1 MPYERLINQNRIV
14 PFKAT
19 TAQVNQLLQVA
30 ERDLK
35 AAQRNLDV
43 DADWA
48 YTMAYNA
55 VLQACRAVVFS
66 ESFRPL
72 GGEQH
77 VTVVE
82 FASEKF
88 GEEFKKEIQLFDQ
101 MRRKRH
107 WIIYET
113 AGLVSIEEAKQAV
126 TFANRFVFEI
136 NNKIT
141 GKNHLF

>member
-1 MPYERLINQNRIV
+1 MPYERLIKENRIV

-19 TAQVNQLLQVA
+19 TTQVNQLLQVA

-48 YTMAYNA
+48 YTMSYNA

-66 ESFRPL
+66 EGFRSK

-77 VTVVE
+77 ATVVE

-88 GEEFKKEIQLFDQ
+88 GTGFKKEVQLFDQ

-107 WIIYET
+107 RIIYET
-113 AGLVSIEEAKQAV
+113 AGLVSNEEAKQAV
-126 TFANRFVFEI
+126 AFAKRFVFNINEI
-136 NNKIT
+136 IT
-141 GKNHLF
+141 GKIHLF

>member
-14 PFKAT
+14 PFKST

-55 VLQACRAVVFS
+55 ILQACRAVVFS
-66 ESFRPL
+66 EGFRPR

-77 VTVVE
+77 ITVVE

-88 GEEFKKEIQLFDQ
+88 GEEFNKEVQLFDQ

-107 WIIYET
+107 RIIYET

-136 NNKIT
+136 NKIIT

>member
-1 MPYERLINQNRIV
+1 MPYERLITQNRIV

-19 TAQVNQLLQVA
+19 ASQVNQLLQVA

-35 AAQRNLDV
+35 AAQKNLEV
-43 DADWA
+43 DIDWA

-55 VLQACRAVVFS
+55 VLQACRAVVYS
-66 ESFRPL
+66 EGFRPR

-88 GEEFKKEIQLFDQ
+88 GEDFKKEIQLFDQ

-107 WIIYET
+107 RIIYET
-113 AGLVSIEEAKQAV
+113 AGLVSIEEAKQSV
-126 TFANRFVFEI
+126 TFAIRFVFEI
-136 NNKIT
+136 NKIIT
-141 GKNHLF
+141 RKNQLF

>member
-19 TAQVNQLLQVA
+19 TSQVNQLLQVA

-66 ESFRPL
+66 EGFRPR

-107 WIIYET
+107 RIIYEI
-113 AGLVSIEEAKQAV
+113 AGLVSIEEAKQSV
-126 TFANRFVFEI
+126 SFANRFVFEI
-136 NNKIT
+136 NKIIT